1 MVKNLYTKYTQKS
14 RMFLYPLLGI
24 KRGSAVVP
32 NETYVSITNM
42 YKPEDMKL
50 ICLYHLRQDL
60 EFRLFEKSKLSG
72 NSRFDTFYEVED
84 DKGIYV
90 FDFNHK
96 SEMWSLFLAGKYSQ
110 IDNNTKNE
118 ILGFFANN
126 PSNRNLINSYLN
138 PENYFKSYSEY
149 LNVPVD
155 LMREVGELCSVP
167 DLEKETLKVD
177 VKQDKFLSIF
187 EL

>member
-1 MVKNLYTKYTQKS
+1 
-14 RMFLYPLLGI
+14 
-24 KRGSAVVP
+24 
-32 NETYVSITNM
+32 
-42 YKPEDMKL
+42 
-50 ICLYHLRQDL
+50 
-60 EFRLFEKSKLSG
+60 
-72 NSRFDTFYEVED
+72 
-84 DKGIYV
+84 
-90 FDFNHK
+90 
-96 SEMWSLFLAGKYSQ
+96 MWSLFLTGKYSH

-138 PENYFKSYSEY
+138 PENYFKSYAEY
-149 LNVPVD
+149 LNVPVE
-155 LMREVGELCSVP
+155 LMLEVGELCSIP